1 MFLACVRAWSLRMSQ
16 PMVLFCRWTP
26 VYVSQP
32 GILKDEEDD
41 LELAVMSIGFMLPN
55 EDDAVIWRG
64 PRKNGLIKQF
74 LTDVEWGSLDFLII
88 DTPPGTSD
96 EHISLVQLLQGALGP
111 HDGAVVV
118 STPQEVS
125 LLDARKEL
133 SFCQKTQLR
142 VLGVVENMAELQIP
156 LTSDAFRLCD
166 QHGDDVTESALMM
179 IRQHCPELLNFSIAC
194 EVFPTAKGGAE
205 AMANAFGC
213 PFLGRVPLEPS
224 LTRACEQGA
233 SYTAATRLAGGASVL
248 QPIVQRLLT
257 LVEFEQNQ
265 LATAS

>member
-1 MFLACVRAWSLRMSQ
+1 MFLACVRASSLRMSQ

-74 LTDVEWGSLDFLII
+74 LTDVEWGPLDFLII

-118 STPQEVS
+118 STPQGSVS
-125 LLDARKEL
+125 SMHARSSLFVKRP
-133 SFCQKTQLR
+133 SC
-142 VLGVVENMAELQIP
+142 
-156 LTSDAFRLCD
+156 AF
-166 QHGDDVTESALMM
+166 SAWWRTWPSCRSRSHLM
-179 IRQHCPELLNFSIAC
+179 H
-194 EVFPTAKGGAE
+194 
-205 AMANAFGC
+205 FGC
-213 PFLGRVPLEPS
+213 AINTEMM
-224 LTRACEQGA
+224 
-233 SYTAATRLAGGASVL
+233 
-248 QPIVQRLLT
+248 
-257 LVEFEQNQ
+257 
-265 LATAS
+265 